1 MVFKK
6 IQLLIL
12 VHLFIANLQAQD
24 RYALSG
30 DFSNLSFSDFVTRV
44 EDQLPVRFFYK
55 AEWVRDLKIPDHS
68 GCYNL
73 TCILDRILAGTTL
86 HYLIEES
93 GNIIITDNY
102 AVKDF
107 EAPEIKDRPY
117 LEPGKNE
124 ITVEKRIID
133 AETVEIG
140 NPAERYRTG
149 MIMLSGYITDE
160 DTREPVAG
168 ATIFSRKLSVGTI
181 SNEYGYYSLNL
192 PRGNHLIQFTS
203 IGIKE
208 KAINVNLNGSGEMN
222 VEVKSEIIPLKA
234 VVVTSDKNITLQR
247 FEVGVERINIKSFK
261 LLPTTMGELDILKS
275 ILLIPGVKSVGEGSA
290 GFNVRGGNA
299 DQNLILL
306 NGAPVYNASH
316 FFGFF
321 SAVNSDIIREV
332 TLYKGGIPARYGGR
346 ISSVLDIIT
355 KDGNRKEFGGS
366 AGISPVTTHIM
377 VEGPV
382 IKDTLTYIFA
392 ARSTYSN
399 WILGLVNDP
408 EIRRSK
414 AAYYDLNGKI
424 TYDLNRNNR
433 LELSGYYSHDDFR
446 FNYDSTYRYN
456 NQIYVLKWRHFFN
469 TKFFTS
475 VSVINSSYR
484 YSLSSKEIPQ
494 EAFELSHRLS
504 NTSLKANFNRFSG
517 KHEMNFG
524 LDLSRYYLKPGDFT
538 PNNDS
543 SLVIPR
549 ALEKEYALESA
560 LYIDDKIA
568 LSDFLSVEAGL
579 RVSGFFSFGPQSV
592 TIYNPEFPKSNST
605 IEDTLNFSDNELIRR
620 YAGPEYR
627 LSLNFRLSEKSSFKI
642 NYNRTR
648 QYLHLLSNSASIS
661 PTDIWKLSDY
671 YLSPQIGD
679 QVAAGY
685 YELFR
690 KRHLELS
697 AEIYYK
703 SLRNMIDFKGGA
715 NIIMNENI
723 EKDIVPV
730 KGKAYGIEL
739 TLKKTEGKLNY
750 NIGYT
755 YSRIF
760 QKSLGDFAIDR
771 INSGQWFPANFD
783 KPHDLSIT
791 CNYLVSRR
799 VSFSGNYAL
808 SSGRPI
814 TFPIASYIIYDNKVV
829 HYSDRNKYRIPDHS
843 RLDLSL
849 TVNGNL
855 KSNKLAHSSW
865 TFSIYNVLA
874 RKNVYSIYFKR
885 DGDAIKGYKLSIF
898 GRAIPSVTYNFDF

>member
-1 MVFKK
+1 M
-6 IQLLIL
+6 
-12 VHLFIANLQAQD
+12 
-24 RYALSG
+24 SG
-30 DFSNLSFSDFVTRV
+30 DFSNLSFPEFVSRV
-44 EDQLPVRFFYK
+44 EEQHPVRFFYK
-55 AEWVRDLKIPDHS
+55 AEWVTDLKVIDQ
-68 GCYNL
+68 GVCNDL
-73 TCILDRILAGTTL
+73 ICMLDRIFSETTL
-86 HYLIEES
+86 HYMIEES
-93 GNIIITDNY
+93 GNIIITNNY
-102 AVKDF
+102 AVKVF
-107 EAPEIKDRPY
+107 EAPDLKERPY
-117 LEPGKNE
+117 LEPGKNDNTPE
-124 ITVEKRIID
+124 IQQTG
-133 AETVEIG
+133 AEVVDIG
-140 NPAERYRTG
+140 NPAERFRSGTV
-149 MIMLSGYITDE
+149 ILSGYITDE

-168 ATIFSRKLSVGTI
+168 ATIFSRKLSAGTI
-181 SNEYGYYSLNL
+181 SNEYGFYSLRL

-203 IGIKE
+203 IGTKA
-208 KAINVNLNGSGEMN
+208 KAINVNLNGPGEMN

-234 VVVTSDKNITLQR
+234 VVVTSERNLTLQR

-290 GFNVRGGNA
+290 GFNVRGGTA

-306 NGAPVYNASH
+306 YGAPVYNASH

-321 SAVNSDIIREV
+321 SAVNSDVIREV

-346 ISSVLDIIT
+346 ISSVLDIVT

-399 WILGLVNDP
+399 WILRLVNDP
-408 EIRRSK
+408 EIRRSR
-414 AAYYDLNGKI
+414 ATYYDLNGKI
-424 TYDLNRNNR
+424 TYDMNRNNK

-446 FNYDSTYRYN
+446 FNHDSTYRYN
-456 NQIYVLKWRHFFN
+456 NHIYVLKWRHFFN
-469 TKFFTS
+469 TKFFTT
-475 VSVINSSYR
+475 VSAYNSAYN
-484 YSLSSKEIPQ
+484 YSLSSKDIPQ
-494 EAFELSHRLS
+494 EAFELSHRLI
-504 NTSLKANFNRFSG
+504 NTSLKADFIRFSG

-524 LDLSRYYLKPGDFT
+524 LDMSRYRLNPGEFS

-543 SLVIPR
+543 SFVIPR
-549 ALEKEYALESA
+549 ILENEKALESA
-560 LYIDDKIA
+560 IYFDDKIA
-568 LSDFLSVEAGL
+568 LSNFLSVDAGL
-579 RVSGFFSFGPQSV
+579 RISGFFSFGPQSV
-592 TIYNPEFPKSNST
+592 SIYDSEFPKSPST
-605 IEDTLNFSDNELIRR
+605 IMDTLHFSDNELIRR
-620 YAGPEYR
+620 YAGPEFR
-627 LSLNFRLSEKSSFKI
+627 LSMNFRMSEKSSFKI

-679 QVAAGY
+679 QIAAGY

-703 SLRNMIDFKGGA
+703 SIRNMIDFKGGA
-715 NIIMNENI
+715 NIVMNENI

-730 KGKAYGIEL
+730 KGKAYGIEI

-755 YSRIF
+755 FSRIF
-760 QKSLGDFAIDR
+760 QKSLSDFASDQ
-771 INSGQWFPANFD
+771 INSGKWFPANFD
-783 KPHDLSIT
+783 KPHDLSVT
-791 CNYLVSRR
+791 CNYLISRR
-799 VSFSGNYAL
+799 VSFSGNYTF

-814 TFPIASYIIYDNKVV
+814 TFPIASYIIYDNRVV
-829 HYSDRNKYRIPDHS
+829 HYSDRNKYRIPEYS
-843 RLDLSL
+843 RLDLSF
-849 TVNGNL
+849 TYNGNL
-855 KSNKLAHSSW
+855 RSNRLTHPRW

-885 DGDAIKGYKLSIF
+885 DGEAIKGYKLSIF
-898 GRAIPSVTYNFDF
+898 GRAIPSVTYSFDF